1 LPLVANDWDLERRK
15 IMIEMD
21 SVDTMLPPK
30 QGDSYWVL
38 GDLYTL
44 KAVSEDTNG
53 QYAFMELVIQPQDG
67 TPPHIHSREAEAFY
81 ILEGEIEFQLDD
93 RTLVAKAGTF
103 LHSPIG
109 QLHRFTN
116 TTSVPARMLC
126 WATPAGIE
134 NFFAEI
140 GTKVEDITAPP
151 PPVTAADIGKV
162 MTIAPRYGVM
172 ILPPPI
178 SA

>member
-1 LPLVANDWDLERRK
+1 MMETDF
-15 IMIEMD
+15 
-21 SVDTMLPPK
+21 VDTALQLK

-38 GDLYTL
+38 GDLYTF
-44 KAVSEDTNG
+44 KAVSQDTNG

-81 ILEGEIEFQLDD
+81 ILEGEIEFQLDN
-93 RTLVAKAGTF
+93 RTVIAKAGTF

-116 TTSVPARMLC
+116 TTPVPAKMLC

-140 GTKVEDITAPP
+140 GTKVDDMTVPP
-151 PPVTAADIGKV
+151 PPVTPADIEKV
-162 MTIAPRYGVM
+162 ITIAPRYGVT
-172 ILPPPI
+172 IPPPPV